1 VQTVDLMAGLVLD
14 DGKRWG
20 QVALDWQW
28 DDARAVLDRSG
39 PRRHFLTRPRGGS
52 KTSDLGAV
60 IIAALIDQAPPASR
74 SYGFAV
80 DRDQAG
86 LLADAVAGW
95 LARTPEVRGA
105 LRQDAWK
112 LTNPTNG
119 ATFEI
124 MASDDA
130 SAFGLKPWLLVC
142 DEFSQ
147 WKTTPGPK
155 RLWRAVFSALPKI
168 QDSRLVIITSAGD
181 PSHWSYRILETAE
194 KSDRWRVNQV
204 PGPVPW
210 INEQD
215 LEEQKTVLPEWEYN
229 RLHLNQWTA
238 SEDRLTTVDDIRE
251 CVTLDGPQLPQPG
264 IKYVI
269 GLDIGLK
276 HDRTVATV
284 CHMEDKTVVVDRQET
299 WQGTRD
305 NPVRLEDVEAW
316 LYETVRAYSRAEVV
330 CDPWQAA
337 HLTQNLRNRRVRI
350 QEFPF
355 SSQSVGRLAITLHRL
370 LRDHQVALPDDPDLI
385 DELAN
390 VKLVETAPSSYRIDH
405 DASQH
410 DDRVISLALAAHRLV
425 TTSAKPKV
433 DRKKLAA
440 AMAIASAELWK
451 PSGGAFDY

>member
-1 VQTVDLMAGLVLD
+1 LE
-14 DGKRWG
+14 DGSRWG
-20 QVALDWQW
+20 EVAIDWQW
-28 DDARAVLDRSG
+28 DDARAVLDRTG

-60 IIAALIDQAPPASR
+60 IIAALIDQAPTASR

-80 DRDQAG
+80 DRDQAA
-86 LLADAVAGW
+86 LLADAVAGF

-112 LTNPTNG
+112 LTNPTTG

-130 SAFGLKPWLLVC
+130 SAFGLKPFFLVC

-147 WKTTPGPK
+147 WKNTEGPK
-155 RLWRAVFSALPKI
+155 RLWRAVYSSLPKI
-168 QDSRLVIITSAGD
+168 ADSRLVIITSAGD
-181 PSHWSYRILETAE
+181 PAHWSYKILETAE
-194 KSDRWRVNQV
+194 QSDRWRVNQV

-210 INEQD
+210 ISQD
-215 LEEQKTVLPEWEYN
+215 DLDEQKTMLPEWEFA

-238 SEDRLTTVDDIRE
+238 SEDRLTNLDDIRA
-251 CVTLDGPQLPQPG
+251 CVTLDGPQLPQPA
-264 IKYVI
+264 IKYVV
-269 GLDIGLK
+269 GLDIGLT

-284 CHMEDKTVVVDRQET
+284 CHLENKTVVVDRQET
-299 WQGTRD
+299 WQGTQE
-305 NPVRLEDVEAW
+305 NPVRLGDVEAW
-316 LYETVRAYSRAEVV
+316 LYETVRAYSRATVV
-330 CDPWQAA
+330 VDPWQAA
-337 HLTQNLRNRRVRI
+337 ALTQSLRNRRVRV

-355 SSQSVGRLAITLHRL
+355 SAQSVGRLAITLYRL
-370 LRDHQVALPDDPDLI
+370 LRDHQVALSDDPDLI

-390 VKLVETAPSSYRIDH
+390 VKLIETAPSSYRIDH
-405 DASQH
+405 DSSAH

-425 TTSAKPKV
+425 TTTAKPKA

-440 AMAIASAELWK
+440 ALARASAELSN
-451 PSGGAFDY
+451 PNSGLVGY

>member
-1 VQTVDLMAGLVLD
+1 MQTVDLVAGLVLE

-20 QVALDWQW
+20 EVAADWQW
-28 DDARAVLDRSG
+28 DDARAVLDRTG
-39 PRRHFLTRPRGGS
+39 PRRHYLTRPRGGS

-60 IIAALIDQAPPASR
+60 VVAALIDQAPVASR

-86 LLADAVAGW
+86 LLADAVAG
-95 LARTPEVRGA
+95 LIARTPEVRGA
-105 LRQDAWK
+105 LRQDSWK
-112 LTNPTNG
+112 ITNPMTA

-142 DEFSQ
+142 DEFAQ

-155 RLWRAVFSALPKI
+155 RLWRAVYSSLPKI
-168 QDSRLVIITSAGD
+168 ADSRLVIISSAGD
-181 PSHWSYRILETAE
+181 PGHWSYRILETAV
-194 KSDRWRVNQV
+194 KSKRWRVNQV
-204 PGPVPW
+204 AGPVPW
-210 INEQD
+210 ISRDD
-215 LEEQKTVLPEWEYN
+215 LDEQKTMLPEWEYA

-238 SEDRLTTVDDIRE
+238 SEDRLTTVDDIRA
-251 CVTLDGPQLPQPG
+251 CVTLDGPQLPHPG
-264 IKYVI
+264 VRYVV

-276 HDRTVATV
+276 HDRSVATV
-284 CHMEDKTVVVDRQET
+284 CHLDDKTVVVDRQET

-316 LYETVRAYSRAEVV
+316 LLETVRSYSRATVV

-337 HLTQNLRNRRVRI
+337 HLMQNLRNRRVRI

-355 SSQSVGRLAITLHRL
+355 TAQSVGRLAITLHRL
-370 LRDHQVALPDDPDLI
+370 LRDHQVALSDDPDLI
-385 DELAN
+385 DELVN

-405 DASQH
+405 DSSQH

-425 TTSAKPKV
+425 TTSARPNINH
-433 DRKKLAA
+433 KKLAA
-440 AMAIASAELWK
+440 ALAQASAELSK
-451 PSGGAFDY
+451 PSGGLVGY

>member
-1 VQTVDLMAGLVLD
+1 VQTGDLIAGLVLE
-14 DGKRWG
+14 DGSRWG
-20 QVALDWQW
+20 EVAAVWQG
-28 DDARAVLDRSG
+28 DDVEAILDRTG

-60 IIAALIDQAPPASR
+60 IIAVLIDQAPVASR

-86 LLADAVAGW
+86 LLADAIAGF
-95 LARTPEVRGA
+95 LMRTPEIRGA
-105 LRQDAWK
+105 LQLNSWK
-112 LTNPTNG
+112 LTNPTTG

-130 SAFGLKPWLLVC
+130 SAYGLKPWFLIC
-142 DEFSQ
+142 DEFAQ
-147 WKTTPGPK
+147 WKTTEGPK
-155 RLWRAVFSALPKI
+155 RLWRAVYSSLPKVA
-168 QDSRLVIITSAGD
+168 DSRLVIITSAGD
-181 PSHWSYRILETAE
+181 PGHWSHRILETAVE
-194 KSDRWRVNQV
+194 SDRWRVNQT
-204 PGPVPW
+204 PGPVSW
-210 INEQD
+210 ISGAD
-215 LEEQKTVLPEWEYN
+215 LDEQKTVLPEWEYA
-229 RLHLNQWTA
+229 RLHLNQWIA
-238 SEDRLTTVDDIRE
+238 SDDRLTTVDDIRA

-264 IKYVI
+264 VKYVV

-284 CHMEDKTVVVDRQET
+284 AHLEDKTVVVDRQET
-299 WQGTRD
+299 WQGSRD
-305 NPVRLEDVEAW
+305 NPVRLGDVEAW
-316 LYETVRAYSRAEVV
+316 LLETVRAYSRATLVV
-330 CDPWQAA
+330 DPWQAA

-355 SSQSVGRLAITLHRL
+355 SAQSVGRLAITLHRL

-405 DASQH
+405 DSSAH

-425 TTSAKPKV
+425 TTSAKPKI
-433 DRKKLAA
+433 DREKLAA
-440 AMAIASAELWK
+440 AMARTSGELLK
-451 PSGGAFDY
+451 PTAW